1 MFAFQMIK
9 RKFMS
14 FQFNT
19 FKNYINPNQNRSWQP
34 VARLGLGFILFGFIA
49 ILLKE
54 VLIAILSFFL
64 FAIGFIILIIAF
76 RIWKLN
82 NFYSNKIY

>member
-1 MFAFQMIK
+1 MQ
-9 RKFMS
+9 

-19 FKNYINPNQNRSWQP
+19 FKDYINPKQNQSWQP
-34 VARLGLGFILFGFIA
+34 VAKVGLGFILLGFIA

-54 VLIAILSFFL
+54 ILIAILSFFL

-82 NFYSNKIY
+82 DFY

>member
-1 MFAFQMIK
+1 ME
-9 RKFMS
+9 

-19 FKNYINPNQNRSWQP
+19 FKNYFNPGQNRSWQP
-34 VARLGLGFILFGFIA
+34 IAKVGLGFILFGFIA

-54 VLIAILSFFL
+54 ILIAILSFCL
-64 FAIGFIILIIAF
+64 FGIGFLILILAF

-82 NFYSNKIY
+82 RFYSNQIY

>member
-1 MFAFQMIK
+1 MQ
-9 RKFMS
+9 

-19 FKNYINPNQNRSWQP
+19 FKDYINPKQNQSWQP
-34 VARLGLGFILFGFIA
+34 VAKVGLGFIILGFIA

-54 VLIAILSFFL
+54 ILIAILSFFL

-82 NFYSNKIY
+82 DFYSNKIY

>member
-1 MFAFQMIK
+1 MQ
-9 RKFMS
+9 

-19 FKNYINPNQNRSWQP
+19 FKDYINPNQNRSWQP
-34 VARLGLGFILFGFIA
+34 VAKVGLGFILFGFIA

-54 VLIAILSFFL
+54 ILIAILSFLL
-64 FAIGFIILIIAF
+64 FSIGFIILIIAF
-76 RIWKLN
+76 RTWKLN

>member
-1 MFAFQMIK
+1 MQ
-9 RKFMS
+9 

-19 FKNYINPNQNRSWQP
+19 FKDYINPKPNQSWQP
-34 VARLGLGFILFGFIA
+34 VAKVGLGFILFGFIA

-54 VLIAILSFFL
+54 ILIVILSFFL
-64 FAIGFIILIIAF
+64 FVMGFIILIIAF

-82 NFYSNKIY
+82 NFYSNEIY

>member
-1 MFAFQMIK
+1 MQ
-9 RKFMS
+9 

-19 FKNYINPNQNRSWQP
+19 LKDYINPKQNQSWQP
-34 VARLGLGFILFGFIA
+34 VAKVGLGFILLGFIA

-54 VLIAILSFFL
+54 ILIAILSFFL

-82 NFYSNKIY
+82 DFYSNKIY

>member
-1 MFAFQMIK
+1 MQ
-9 RKFMS
+9 

-19 FKNYINPNQNRSWQP
+19 FKDYINPKQNQSWQP
-34 VARLGLGFILFGFIA
+34 VAKVGLGFILLGFIA

-54 VLIAILSFFL
+54 ILIAILSFFL

-82 NFYSNKIY
+82 DFYSNKIY